1 MGQSEMETFRGN
13 DEIVEDNLMETPV
26 ETRDS
31 EPLEEGAMLEPAQ
44 DLAPFA
50 DPMPEPSKSKPKK
63 SEGKGKA
70 KKSEGKGKAK
80 KSKGKGKAKKSKGKG
95 KAKKSKGKGKGKKS
109 KGKGK
114 AKKSKGK
121 GKKSKGK
128 GEAKKSKNGKG
139 VSDLWK
145 RLNGLTFQFPDLPFE
160 IKNGK
165 IISQTGGETLDVTT
179 SKFDIF
185 PAKEGWMTFSYK
197 KWDFYILLQT
207 NGVKVYGI
215 NCKKIFKA
223 TASIQGKIE
232 QRKRK

>member
-1 MGQSEMETFRGN
+1 M
-13 DEIVEDNLMETPV
+13 
-26 ETRDS
+26 
-31 EPLEEGAMLEPAQ
+31 
-44 DLAPFA
+44 
-50 DPMPEPSKSKPKK
+50 
-63 SEGKGKA
+63 GKA
-70 KKSEGKGKAK
+70 KKSKGKSKGK

-95 KAKKSKGKGKGKKS
+95 KAKKSKG
-109 KGKGK
+109 
-114 AKKSKGK
+114 KGK

-165 IISQTGGETLDVTT
+165 IISQTGGETVDLTT

-185 PAKEGWMTFSYK
+185 PAKEGWMTFDYK

-207 NGVKVYGI
+207 NGVK
-215 NCKKIFKA
+215 
-223 TASIQGKIE
+223 
-232 QRKRK
+232 